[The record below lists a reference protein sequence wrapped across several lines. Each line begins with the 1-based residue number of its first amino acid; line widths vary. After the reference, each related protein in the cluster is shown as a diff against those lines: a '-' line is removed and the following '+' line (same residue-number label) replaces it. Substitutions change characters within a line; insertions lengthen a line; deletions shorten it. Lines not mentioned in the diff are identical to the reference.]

1 MLPRPMEACPHA
13 SQAGIC
19 VPGQGGS
26 PPCTHHYLALTWGEE
41 SGSVTGHLAWK
52 WLVHTHT
59 HTHTSVSKPLKLSA
73 LHHNLSASL
82 LASETC
88 CFCTCR

>member
-59 HTHTSVSKPLKLSA
+59 HTHTPTAEFSLGCPFYPDPSKAFLP
-73 LHHNLSASL
+73 
-82 LASETC
+82 
-88 CFCTCR
+88 

>member
-59 HTHTSVSKPLKLSA
+59 HTHTHS
-73 LHHNLSASL
+73 
-82 LASETC
+82 
-88 CFCTCR
+88 RI